1 MTRHTRQR
9 GHPHN
14 QRRRVRSQREASM
27 SSAITGST
35 IIIDAE
41 VIFTNPTNRVKKSVF
56 INLSPAPGP
65 SIALAMVISTTTFLF
80 DFLTRWPSQDSLTL
94 TISTRTS
101 APTSTTALPTW
112 TTRRGSLSPTIHG
125 RKLLPIGRVNW
136 YWYWYWTCEL
146 VFVLVLY
153 WTCYLLDVWTVNWC
167 KGLTWPPLMR
177 AALETSATG
186 TAIGGSHPDPF
197 LSQPWFIYL
206 LQVQ

>member
-9 GHPHN
+9 GRPHN
-14 QRRRVRSQREASM
+14 QRRRVRSQRGESM

-35 IIIDAE
+35 ITIDAE
-41 VIFTNPTNRVKKSVF
+41 VIFTNPTANRVKKSVF

-94 TISTRTS
+94 TISTRTC

-112 TTRRGSLSPTIHG
+112 TTRRGSLLPMIHG

-153 WTCYLLDVWTVNWC
+153 WTCYLLDVELVQRFDLAPSDEGC
-167 KGLTWPPLMR
+167 
-177 AALETSATG
+177 TG
-186 TAIGGSHPDPF
+186 DLCHWDSYRRFDPF